1 VKWRKL
7 GLLYAPDGRQAWAR
21 AHAMLPTPLMLSEG
35 IVRLYVAHTDE
46 EVRGRVGYV
55 DVALADPT
63 RALRVAK
70 APVLDIGEPG
80 DFDDNGVNPCCAVPV
95 DGEVRLYYVGYQ
107 LQRQVPYTLFSGLA
121 IGSGADG
128 PFDRFSRVPILDRT
142 GGERYFRT
150 APFVMRDGARWRMW
164 YIGGDGWTE
173 DQSGK
178 KLPCYSMRHVE
189 SSDGLSWNGP
199 SVECLTPEG
208 PEEIGFGRPFVVREA
223 MGYCMWYSI
232 RSRAGYKIGYAE
244 SADGLHWE
252 RRDEAA
258 GIEPS
263 AAGWDSE
270 MICFAAIVPARDG
283 WVMFY
288 NGNGYGRTGVGVAI
302 SDGR

>member
-1 VKWRKL
+1 
-7 GLLYAPDGRQAWAR
+7 
-21 AHAMLPTPLMLSEG
+21 
-35 IVRLYVAHTDE
+35 
-46 EVRGRVGYV
+46 
-55 DVALADPT
+55 
-63 RALRVAK
+63 
-70 APVLDIGEPG
+70 
-80 DFDDNGVNPCCAVPV
+80 
-95 DGEVRLYYVGYQ
+95 
-107 LQRQVPYTLFSGLA
+107 
-121 IGSGADG
+121 
-128 PFDRFSRVPILDRT
+128 
-142 GGERYFRT
+142 
-150 APFVMRDGARWRMW
+150 MRDGDRWRMW

-199 SVECLTPEG
+199 SGECLVPEG